1 MQLQR
6 IELKKLGT
14 TERILRSDTQG
25 NFDELENAV
34 NSNAGT
40 TEAWYKQ
47 LSGNLA
53 AETANRQAADA
64 AEANARKAGD
74 DNEARDR
81 RAADE
86 KLEQELRSELLA
98 GDHALD
104 HKYAAESERLDQAD
118 IDIKALIASV
128 GKQLN
133 TRIDNLANDMRAADE
148 SNLAAMT
155 AKAERVAVGSDGPT
169 FIRML
174 GRALHDPK
182 IRDVVASIVKE

>member
-1 MQLQR
+1 MKQLDLKPVGLTDRMEHNATAANFAQ
-6 IELKKLGT
+6 IE
-14 TERILRSDTQG
+14 D
-25 NFDELENAV
+25 AV
-34 NSNAGT
+34 NSNAIT
-40 TEAWYKQ
+40 
-47 LSGNLA
+47 
-53 AETANRQAADA
+53 AEEMYAELNGKLA
-64 AEANARKAGD
+64 AEANARKTGD
-74 DNEARDR
+74 DSEARDR
-81 RAADE
+81 QAADE
-86 KLEQELRSELLA
+86 ELEQELRSELLA

-174 GRALHDPK
+174 GWALHDPK
-182 IRDVVASIVKE
+182 IRDVVANIVKE

>member
-34 NSNAGT
+34 NSNAGA

-47 LSGNLA
+47 LSSNLA

-86 KLEQELRSELLA
+86 KLEQELRSEMAA
-98 GDHALD
+98 GDKNLQ
-104 HKYAAESERLDQAD
+104 SQ
-118 IDIKALIASV
+118 IDDKASIED
-128 GKQLN
+128 LN
-133 TRIDNLANDMRAADE
+133 D
-148 SNLAAMT
+148 
-155 AKAERVAVGSDGPT
+155 AKAEWLARAKHIALGTDLETVEAAVV
-169 FIRML
+169 MV
-174 GRALHDPK
+174 LHK
-182 IRDVVASIVKE
+182 RGVI